1 MLPTVTWCTAFEIIY
16 MSVQQGRRVAN
27 PHLLRGL
34 RVPLEASVEQD
45 LQVPH
50 CRRSR
55 QSPLSEQ
62 GAGVQQDVWHL
73 KVDLLRAPAQNAA
86 RLSLSSDFTG
96 EFAETELRVC
106 GSLSSQQKNSL
117 ITPAL
122 PQHNPNITPNNP
134 K

>member
-106 GSLSSQQKNSL
+106 VCAFVWKSQFTTEKQFD
-117 ITPAL
+117 
-122 PQHNPNITPNNP
+122 NPSITPNNP

>member
-1 MLPTVTWCTAFEIIY
+1 

-122 PQHNPNITPNNP
+122 PQITPNNP